1 MPMNRIQFQS
11 GLSLPDFLHQFGT
24 RGPMRGRAGASPLA
38 QKKLCVSLLRPHG
51 CQRVQVGSRPTSS
64 AKPADAEPR

>member
-24 RGPMRGRAGASPLA
+24 EA
-38 QKKLCVSLLRPHG
+38 QCE
-51 CQRVQVGSRPTSS
+51 
-64 AKPADAEPR
+64 AELE